1 MSKFKFRLATLLRL
15 RESARDQ
22 RRSQLAEAYRAEQAL
37 LDQSRRVGDELA
49 ALMRVCREVSGPGE
63 LNLDRLLS
71 ARRYEVTL
79 RAEQRDLKD
88 KVDAVRAEIDRRR
101 EALVAANRAVRVLEL
116 LRDRQIEQHREKE
129 RIREIKELD
138 EVAGRIGCLEEVE
151 P

>member
-22 RRSQLAEAYRAEQAL
+22 RRSQLAEAYRAEETL

-49 ALMRVCREVSGPGE
+49 ALMQVCREVSGPGE

>member
-22 RRSQLAEAYRAEQAL
+22 RRSQLAEAYRAEEAI

-49 ALMRVCREVSGPGE
+49 GLMRVCREVSGPGE
-63 LNLDRLLS
+63 LNLDRLLC